1 MNDITMQKNLN
12 NIRDITAV
20 IDMNAKA
27 TENYYVSNQITKIH
41 ELLYNLEHNIYE
53 KIKIQFLT
61 NRFFVVYCIYKIN
74 PQEII

>member
-53 KIKIQFLT
+53 KIKI
-61 NRFFVVYCIYKIN
+61 
-74 PQEII
+74 